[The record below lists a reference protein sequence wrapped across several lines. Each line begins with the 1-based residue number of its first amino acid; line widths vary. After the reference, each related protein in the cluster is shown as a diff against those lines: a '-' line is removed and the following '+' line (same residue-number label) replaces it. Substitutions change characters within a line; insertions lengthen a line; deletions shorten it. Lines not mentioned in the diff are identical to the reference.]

1 MATYATRSQDAR
13 LLETPGVTIQAHRQC
28 MFLPVCV
35 GHVFFVSYELYRE
48 HQWERNLTKHHRNT
62 IAPSSCYTPF
72 NKIIA
77 TVTKQLASQIIEPI
91 FLIYVDLRWLRDL
104 HFRYRGLLLVSL
116 GALGLTFGTTQG
128 HQKDHLG
135 PPWRTS
141 ETRHRKNTK
150 KSLVWDLFCPPKLN
164 EISSFCFTL
173 VFTRVPSD
181 ENEFQMSQN
190 VRKRMPKL
198 HLFSSNS
205 QIEKLRFDCAGASG
219 SRVKAPRNR

>member
-35 GHVFFVSYELYRE
+35 RHVFFVSYELYRE

-91 FLIYVDLRWLRDL
+91 FLIYVDLR
-104 HFRYRGLLLVSL
+104 
-116 GALGLTFGTTQG
+116 
-128 HQKDHLG
+128 
-135 PPWRTS
+135 
-141 ETRHRKNTK
+141 
-150 KSLVWDLFCPPKLN
+150 
-164 EISSFCFTL
+164 
-173 VFTRVPSD
+173 
-181 ENEFQMSQN
+181 
-190 VRKRMPKL
+190 
-198 HLFSSNS
+198 
-205 QIEKLRFDCAGASG
+205 
-219 SRVKAPRNR
+219 

>member
-128 HQKDHLG
+128 HQKDHLR

-150 KSLVWDLFCPPKLN
+150 KSLFWDLFWDPN
-164 EISSFCFTL
+164 WMIFL
-173 VFTRVPSD
+173 VFFGPCFYTRSERRKWGP
-181 ENEFQMSQN
+181 N
-190 VRKRMPKL
+190 VAKYA
-198 HLFSSNS
+198 
-205 QIEKLRFDCAGASG
+205 EKGC
-219 SRVKAPRNR
+219 RNYIF

>member
-1 MATYATRSQDAR
+1 MNNRQKKAR
-13 LLETPGVTIQAHRQC
+13 DMRNSARTHTFQSDHRGCPLAGNARCHNPSTLSMYVLL
-28 MFLPVCV
+28 VCV

-62 IAPSSCYTPF
+62 IAPSSCYTPL

-91 FLIYVDLRWLRDL
+91 FLIYVDLRWLWDL

-135 PPWRTS
+135 PP
-141 ETRHRKNTK
+141 
-150 KSLVWDLFCPPKLN
+150 
-164 EISSFCFTL
+164 
-173 VFTRVPSD
+173 
-181 ENEFQMSQN
+181 
-190 VRKRMPKL
+190 
-198 HLFSSNS
+198 
-205 QIEKLRFDCAGASG
+205 
-219 SRVKAPRNR
+219 

>member
-1 MATYATRSQDAR
+1 
-13 LLETPGVTIQAHRQC
+13 

-48 HQWERNLTKHHRNT
+48 HQRERNLTKHHRNT

-141 ETRHRKNTK
+141 ETRHGKNVEFLELWGSLLMSSGTLGVTFWTTQGHQKGHLGPPWRTFETRHRKHPK
-150 KSLVWDLFCPPKLN
+150 KSLFGDLFWDPN
-164 EISSFCFTL
+164 WMIFL
-173 VFTRVPSD
+173 VFFCPCFYMRY
-181 ENEFQMSQN
+181 ERRKWGQN
-190 VRKRMPKL
+190 VTKYA
-198 HLFSSNS
+198 
-205 QIEKLRFDCAGASG
+205 EKGC
-219 SRVKAPRNR
+219 RNYTF